1 MGIPA
6 GGLTAVPNACPGFFL
21 KNQPLVNFGY
31 LDTSFNEPL
40 DHPNS
45 ELKGEENPAK
55 THHLQEVSRILTGQ
69 DKTQAATQ
77 VTDKSTQVKMQ
88 G

>member
-55 THHLQEVSRILTGQ
+55 THHLQEVNRILTGQ
-69 DKTQAATQ
+69 HKTQAAIQ